1 MRLVGY
7 AHLHRHLAL
16 KGFEPH
22 LPARVA
28 PVLRVI
34 AGQNAAYLAIPENVA
49 PAADA
54 DVLTHVLFA
63 LKHEGTDLQILSQVL
78 PLITALDMQAAITST
93 SGGVYI
99 RKACYLWEHFMQ
111 MKINLSKR
119 VVGAVADLFNPKD
132 YVTAVG
138 VVHPVWR
145 IHFNGLG
152 TLDYCPVV
160 RRTGAVQHLLEQD
173 VLKQLDDFVANADKS
188 VLDRAISWAYLS
200 ETEGTFSIENETP
213 TPSKKDKFVQILQRA
228 HDKQTITE
236 EYLVELQNLTIDN
249 PWDKAAEF
257 RSDQNRLKNGRS
269 VTYVPPAPQLSTALM
284 GEFMAMANS
293 VLKKKVDPVVAAA
306 VSSFGFVFIHPFM
319 DGNGRISRFLFHKTL
334 CDSGR
339 LPHGALLPVSVAM
352 KKHER
357 DYLEALKS
365 FSAPARQL
373 WTVAD
378 FGDGHY
384 AETFNG
390 SEAIYRYWD
399 ATPCVEFGL
408 KMAHEALEQHLVSE
422 VQTLQLYDHIKAAVD
437 EEFDVRSDHLSLL
450 IFNCIDNDGRVSK
463 NLRKKLL
470 HQIPEGLEG
479 RIEQLVEAHTV
490 PIEIDDHLSEKN
502 C

>member
-7 AHLHRHLAL
+7 AHLHQRLAL
-16 KGFEPH
+16 MGFEPH

-34 AGQNAAYLAIPENVA
+34 AGQNAAYLAIPENMA
-49 PAADA
+49 PAVDA

-63 LKHEGTDLQILSQVL
+63 LKHEGTDLQILAQVL
-78 PLITALDMQAAITST
+78 PFIPAVDMQNAIFGTP
-93 SGGVYI
+93 GGVYI
-99 RKACYLWEHFMQ
+99 RKACYLYEHFMK
-111 MKINLSKR
+111 MKLNLGKR
-119 VVGAVADLFNPKD
+119 VVGAVAGLFDAKD
-132 YVTAVG
+132 YVTADG
-138 VVHPVWR
+138 AVHLVWR
-145 IHFNGLG
+145 IQFNGLG

-160 RRTGAVQHLLEQD
+160 RRTGVVQQLLEQD

-188 VLDRAISWAYLS
+188 ILDRAISWAYLS

-228 HDKQTITE
+228 HDKQAITE
-236 EYLVELQNLTIDN
+236 EYLVQLQNLTIDN

-257 RSDQNRLKNGRS
+257 RNDQNRLKNGRL
-269 VTYVPPAPQLSTALM
+269 VTYVPPAPELSTALM

-293 VLKKKVDPVVAAA
+293 APMRKVDPVVAAA
-306 VSSFGFVFIHPFM
+306 LSSFGLVFIHPFM
-319 DGNGRISRFLFHKTL
+319 DGNGRISRFLFHKAL

-384 AETFNG
+384 GETFNG

-408 KMAHEALEQHLVSE
+408 RMAHEALEQHLVLE
-422 VQTLQLYDHIKAAVD
+422 VQTLQLYDHIKASVD

-450 IFNCIDNDGRVSK
+450 IFNCIDNGGRVSK
-463 NLRKKLL
+463 NLRKKLV
-470 HQIPEGLEG
+470 HQIPGGLED
-479 RIEQLVEAHTV
+479 RIEQLVEAHRV
-490 PIEIDDHLSEKN
+490 AAELEDQPGEKS
-502 C
+502 